1 MKQVSKLSLISN
13 FRQVILPLCLLI
25 ALSVPFNLI
34 AQNDSITPTTPADSS
49 VQKEEPAAAEEPEMI
64 SPSVTFMGIQ
74 KSDNSIDLKV
84 ALQAKVKG
92 QFVKLYKMKVSFYR
106 VVNEEAQELGF
117 AITDG
122 TGKATF
128 NVKADT
134 LKPDAEGKLQFK
146 AVFAGN
152 KAMEAAEEVVSFKR
166 ARLEI
171 TPVKEDSL
179 LSVQVKLVDLGTG
192 EEVPVNEATVGIF
205 VKRMF
210 LPLKV
215 GEGTTD
221 ETGSA
226 TIEFPNN
233 LPGDAK
239 GNLTLIGRLDEN
251 EIYGNLEASAV
262 QQWGV
267 PVSDK
272 IEELPRAL
280 WSTNPPIWMMVTFV
294 ILMGTVWGHYIVIVV
309 QLFRLRKE
317 EPPPGSPT
325 IEHLS

>member
-1 MKQVSKLSLISN
+1 MKQVSITSLQYRFRQFIVPFCLLMTLSLPVSL
-13 FRQVILPLCLLI
+13 R
-25 ALSVPFNLI
+25 
-34 AQNDSITPTTPADSS
+34 AQTDSAA
-49 VQKEEPAAAEEPEMI
+49 QKEEPAATEGASLI
-64 SPSVTFMGIQ
+64 SPAVEFIAVQ
-74 KSDNSIDLKV
+74 KGDNSIDLKA
-84 ALQAKVKG
+84 ALKAKVNG
-92 QFVKLYKMKVSFYR
+92 QFIKLYKMKLTFFR
-106 VVNEEAQELGF
+106 VLNEEVQELGT

-122 TGKATF
+122 AGKAVF

-134 LKPDAEGKLQFK
+134 LKPGADGKLQFK
-146 AVFAGN
+146 VVLAGN
-152 KAMEAAEEVVSFKR
+152 KTMEAAEELVSFKR

-179 LSVQVKLVDLGTG
+179 LSVQVKLVDIGTG
-192 EEVPVNEATVGIF
+192 EEVPVKEATVGIF

-226 TIEFPNN
+226 TVEFPNK

-251 EIYGNLEASAV
+251 ETYGNLEVSVV
-262 QQWGV
+262 QPWGV

-272 IEELPRAL
+272 LEEQPRAL
-280 WSTNPPIWMMVTFV
+280 WSTHPPIWMLITFIV
-294 ILMGTVWGHYIVIVV
+294 LMATVWGHYVVIIYE
-309 QLFRLRKE
+309 LFRLRKE
-317 EPPPGSPT
+317 EPHSQT
-325 IEHLS
+325 IN

>member
-1 MKQVSKLSLISN
+1 MKQVSILPLVQY
-13 FRQVILPLCLLI
+13 FRQFVLPLCLLFV
-25 ALSVPFNLI
+25 LSLPVRLI
-34 AQNDSITPTTPADSS
+34 AQDDSTA
-49 VQKEEPAAAEEPEMI
+49 QKEGPAAATETEMI
-64 SPSVTFMGIQ
+64 SPAITFTAVQ
-74 KSDNSIDLKV
+74 KSDMSIELKA

-122 TGKATF
+122 NGKATF
-128 NVKADT
+128 QVKGDS
-134 LKPDAEGKLQFK
+134 LLVDKEGNLQFK
-146 AVFAGN
+146 AAFAGN

-192 EEVPVNEATVGIF
+192 QEVPVKDATVGIF

-221 ETGSA
+221 EAGTA
-226 TIEFPNN
+226 AIEFPQH

-251 EIYGNLEASAV
+251 EVYGNLEATSV

-294 ILMGTVWGHYIVIVV
+294 ILMGTVWGHYLVIII